1 MASRTKKTENRRRRR
16 HRNAG
21 RARKNQQAVRS
32 TLSAEELFAALGEP
46 GKPAPTAQ
54 NRQ

>member
-1 MASRTKKTENRRRRR
+1 MASRTKKTEIRRRRR

-32 TLSAEELFAALGEP
+32 TLTEAELFAGCGEP
-46 GKPAPTAQ
+46 GQPAPIT
-54 NRQ
+54 RT